1 MLLPNLQD
9 KHLILASKSPRRQ
22 ALLKGLEVDFEIRI
36 RDTDESWPQDMD
48 RTKVAEYIA
57 KKKAAAFEGELAP
70 SDVLITSDTTVYL
83 KGELLEKPA
92 NRADALRML
101 SELNGQTHTVYTAV
115 CITTTQKQVV
125 FTDATHVT
133 FARMTP
139 EELEH
144 YVDVYEPY
152 DKAGA
157 YGAQE
162 FMGYVGVEKL
172 EGSYFTVMG
181 LPLHRL
187 YAELKGF

>member
-1 MLLPNLQD
+1 MSDCYPAFPNL
-9 KHLILASKSPRRQ
+9 
-22 ALLKGLEVDFEIRI
+22 
-36 RDTDESWPQDMD
+36 
-48 RTKVAEYIA
+48 
-57 KKKAAAFEGELAP
+57 
-70 SDVLITSDTTVYL
+70 
-83 KGELLEKPA
+83 
-92 NRADALRML
+92 
-101 SELNGQTHTVYTAV
+101 
-115 CITTTQKQVV
+115 
-125 FTDATHVT
+125 
-133 FARMTP
+133 MTP